1 MAYNKKKPYQDR
13 YIVRVE
19 TEKEGRKHGDRYWR
33 VQVTRNKKI
42 IVREYF
48 TDLAYGGKEQALEAA
63 RHYRNQIEKEFGL
76 VRHHGF
82 HSFRSTRN
90 KSGVVGVNR
99 TYSTSVQNGRKYKY
113 EVWSVTW
120 VDSLGKRR
128 HKQFSTSVHGDVG
141 ALRLAL
147 EAREQGI
154 AELLGQNNL
163 TPDSGTQSVKS
174 LIHTVENAKSS
185 QEKGNSLEQL
195 LAQLL
200 AEIEGFSIAD
210 LQKRTE
216 TEEIDIVV
224 LNQSKKA
231 PYDKDESLI
240 LVECKNW
247 SGKCGKNE
255 LVQFKEKIEN
265 RSGRSRLGFLVS
277 WNGFAE
283 TVTLELL
290 RGSREKVVVALL
302 SGQQIKQAV
311 AENNFEKCLYNAWY
325 EAVML

>member
-19 TEKEGRKHGDRYWR
+19 AEKQGRKFGDRYWR

-63 RHYRNQIEKEFGL
+63 RHFRNQIEKEYGL
-76 VRHHGF
+76 IRHHGF
-82 HSFRSTRN
+82 HSFRSIRN

-99 TYSTSVQNGRKYKY
+99 TSVQNGRKYKY

-120 VDSLGKRR
+120 VDSSGKRR
-128 HKQFSTSVHGDVG
+128 HKQFSTAVHGDVG

-154 AELLGQNNL
+154 TELLGQNNL
-163 TPDSGTQSVKS
+163 SPDSATQSVKS

-185 QEKGNSLEQL
+185 HEKGNSLEQL

-200 AEIEGFSIAD
+200 AEIEGFSIAG
-210 LQKRTE
+210 LQKRTK

-240 LVECKNW
+240 LIECKNW

-255 LVQFKEKIEN
+255 FVLFKEKIEN
-265 RSGRSRLGFLVS
+265 RSGRSTLGFLVS

-283 TVTLELL
+283 TFTRESL
-290 RGSREKVVVALL
+290 RGSRAKILVVPL